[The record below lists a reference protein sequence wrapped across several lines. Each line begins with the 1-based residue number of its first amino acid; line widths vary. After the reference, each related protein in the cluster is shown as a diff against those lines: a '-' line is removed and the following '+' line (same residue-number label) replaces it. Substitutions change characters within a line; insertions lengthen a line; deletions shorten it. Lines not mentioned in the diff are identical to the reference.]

1 MDWAKEIKE
10 YWKNEA
16 VTRIKAYGRYLFN
29 VPKPTGASEKLKRIK
44 LLEQRE
50 NAIYQEKVEKLRY
63 KEIWE

>member
-16 VTRIKAYGRYLFN
+16 KTRIKDYVHYLFS
-29 VPKPTGASEKLKRIK
+29 VPKPTGASEKLKKIE

-50 NAIYQEKVEKLRY
+50 NAIYQEKVEKLGY
-63 KEIWE
+63 KKIWE